1 LARVLLP
8 LLLFIPLM
16 VFMTIGRDG
25 SLHKVWKVLGISGG
39 LWVGLFGSAMLAL
52 AVAALVQRRW
62 RGSADLGLLALLPG
76 LGGAAAT
83 PHVLRAA
90 LWGPAIGFIALW
102 ACMLAGIALTA
113 PGGLAELL
121 ATLFV
126 LEMAALMVMAVL
138 GSMAG
143 LGMRLAVKIAIG
155 VVLIVLGDSG
165 FTLAFVSPSGSVAME
180 GAVVLGWL
188 LLIAWTARRGWLAWR
203 LLLRRP
209 HPFLANS
216 PQ

>member
-1 LARVLLP
+1 
-8 LLLFIPLM
+8 
-16 VFMTIGRDG
+16 
-25 SLHKVWKVLGISGG
+25 
-39 LWVGLFGSAMLAL
+39 
-52 AVAALVQRRW
+52 
-62 RGSADLGLLALLPG
+62 
-76 LGGAAAT
+76 
-83 PHVLRAA
+83 
-90 LWGPAIGFIALW
+90 
-102 ACMLAGIALTA
+102 
-113 PGGLAELL
+113 
-121 ATLFV
+121 
-126 LEMAALMVMAVL
+126 
-138 GSMAG
+138 
-143 LGMRLAVKIAIG
+143 MRLAVKIAIG